1 MVASIKRRS
10 GGVARGLISPPR
22 PIRRQSLPA
31 KSSSILN
38 LGEPSS
44 SEEEKMQIWQKW
56 QHLNLSLWCDEK
68 YQCHIRLFIW
78 LSISIYTNNAAE
90 WYCSTAWKEIFLW
103 KHPSQLFTTVVTDNT
118 GPPCDP
124 SRPEVKNTPNPP
136 FLITFPYICFFNV
149 ILLLIPSICSVG
161 DSDISFFDQWSFWF
175 WSYFECLHKVLNDCG
190 GETSRGTAL
199 RFLM

>member
-78 LSISIYTNNAAE
+78 LSISIYTKVE
-90 WYCSTAWKEIFLW
+90 LKYTWCMWTQGLEYTWCMWTQWLEYTLPMLFLIFVRLLRQCTPSCSLLKYTYTKL
-103 KHPSQLFTTVVTDNT
+103 SQLQPWAPAAAT
-118 GPPCDP
+118 
-124 SRPEVKNTPNPP
+124 SA
-136 FLITFPYICFFNV
+136 
-149 ILLLIPSICSVG
+149 
-161 DSDISFFDQWSFWF
+161 DSNK
-175 WSYFECLHKVLNDCG
+175 CLH
-190 GETSRGTAL
+190 SRST
-199 RFLM
+199 